1 MRAIVLY
8 LAIAALAAL
17 AAYIIRANSKSVSNI
32 LLFVSLICLCV
43 LGVSIVI
50 EQLGH

>member
-17 AAYIIRANSKSVSNI
+17 AAYIIRANSKTISNI
-32 LLFVSLICLCV
+32 LLFIALISLCI
-43 LGVSIVI
+43 LGVSIII
-50 EQLGH
+50 EQVD